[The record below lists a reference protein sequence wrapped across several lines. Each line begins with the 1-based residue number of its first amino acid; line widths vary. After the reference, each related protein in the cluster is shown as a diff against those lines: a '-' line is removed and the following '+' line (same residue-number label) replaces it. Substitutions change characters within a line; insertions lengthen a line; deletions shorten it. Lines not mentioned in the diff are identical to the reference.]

1 MLQAVCSQ
9 VNRNWTSGDTIVRT
23 TDRFWLP
30 GCDLMKS
37 ADSHV
42 TITDYFKD
50 SVYGLCEE
58 TEFNSH
64 LRPSFVNDSMGPG
77 SYSDCWLR
85 SANADDSDD
94 VAELD
99 DGNANDDDY
108 DDDDCGFAPDRE
120 CTQRDHKAR
129 RRLAQH
135 HARQACAGRR
145 DNE

>member
-42 TITDYFKD
+42 TIINYYKD

-58 TEFNSH
+58 TEFNNHVIPYGSMA
-64 LRPSFVNDSMGPG
+64 SYVNGCLGIGGNSEQ
-77 SYSDCWLR
+77 WLR
-85 SANADDSDD
+85 SAYGTDSNPDYTD
-94 VAELD
+94 NVAYLD
-99 DGNANDDDY
+99 YRLVDQIGYAHGWNGLSPA
-108 DDDDCGFAPDRE
+108 
-120 CTQRDHKAR
+120 CTI
-129 RRLAQH
+129 
-135 HARQACAGRR
+135 G
-145 DNE
+145 